1 MCVTVLDSHDVWL
14 PIAAIARYPA
24 LAKRAA
30 TVDGYGYASAVSNV
44 RFLCDDQRLVTISRD
59 SRTICQWRVVWP
71 AEPEEVDNSSDEEE
85 EDNEASRGGGGGKK

>member
-1 MCVTVLDSHDVWL
+1 MSVN
-14 PIAAIARYPA
+14 AIARYPA

-71 AEPEEVDNSSDEEE
+71 PEPEEVENSSDEEDE
-85 EDNEASRGGGGGKK
+85 NEADHGNGGGGGGKK